1 MKKKII
7 PICILLM
14 SYSLHAQLTQEEN
27 YIQSKTY
34 LDYNGTVASKISETV
49 QYFDGLGRP
58 KQVVNVKA
66 SPLEKDVVTHIEYDQ
81 FGRQVKD
88 YLPFPQS
95 GTQNGA
101 IYTSPLGNASSVYG
115 GEKIY
120 SEKVLEN
127 SPLDRI
133 QQQIQVGNDWTG
145 KPVKFDYDANIAG
158 EVYNFV
164 TSTTFQNGATLSTV
178 KVSENNSV
186 SSDGYY
192 NANTLYK
199 STVTDEDGNKT
210 IEFKNGQG
218 QTLLVRKNGAIQNV
232 DTYYVYNEYN
242 QLAFVISP
250 KAMGLLID
258 NGLAD
263 SEFVL
268 DPILSDL
275 CYQYRY
281 DGRGRLVEKKLPGKG
296 WEYMVYD
303 KADRL
308 ILTQDANLRNQEQ
321 WLFTKYDQFGRIA
334 YTGIMP
340 GTTRT
345 SMQNQI
351 GNQIITETQT
361 SIGFSKSGRIAYYTN
376 TYLSDLTTLLSINYY
391 DTYPRDT
398 RKFPP
403 AKILDQFV
411 INFDA
416 ASNGGISTQG
426 LPTASYVKNIED
438 DKWTMN
444 YIYYDTKGRVIGTHS
459 SNHLGGYTRKESKLD
474 FAGVAQ
480 QMITQHKRLDTD
492 TERVITE
499 NLEYD
504 AQNRLK
510 KHWHRVDSN
519 PQELLAENTYNELSQ
534 LSNKKVG
541 NNLQSIDYAYNI
553 RGWMT
558 KINDPSNLNGK
569 LFGYA
574 LKYQNP
580 SSVNW
585 SSNPKYNGNISEID
599 WQTLNG
605 GVLKRYNYQYDSL
618 NRLVAGIY
626 QEPNATIPENGFNE
640 YLNYDF
646 NGNFTLLYRTK
657 KPTTGTTL
665 EAIDNLRYNYSGNRL
680 KSVKDVSENN
690 EGYPIGG
697 NTIKYDAN
705 GNMINH
711 LDKGISSIKYNFLN
725 LPEEILTNYSILVEP
740 YQVYYNYRADG
751 IKVSK
756 KYKKKTMDPIGG
768 YHTVVILT
776 EYLDGFQYSPT
787 IIFGNPA
794 SASKLQFVPTAEG
807 YFDFEKNKYIYN
819 YTDHLGN
826 VRLSYMKSGSGLEI
840 IEESNYY
847 PFGLKH
853 EGYNTSVGNAAYQY
867 KYNGK
872 ELQETG
878 MYDYGARIYMPD
890 LGRWGVVDPLAEQYL
905 RHSTYNYAVN
915 NPIRFIDRDGRGVND
930 FVERKDGSIY
940 WDKNANSQATTKA
953 GETYLGK
960 ELTFNFTSYIDGKL
974 WDGPLN
980 GIVDASGV
988 KLTSTLKLTA
998 GENDAGELT
1007 SLSGSFE
1014 SKPGDTPVGAP
1025 RMFYPGEGGSNNVF
1039 GMTPTSTGINT
1050 NFEQHASVSPI
1061 EEFGLNTIGF
1071 KIVDVAQ
1078 KLNINYNSSN
1088 GNLSVDAYTNIFP
1101 SASLTVSGSGN
1112 TSKLMQYNQPSF
1124 PGTHSA
1130 TKGFSGMNPFKD
1142 SRGNYVRPSENTV
1155 TRPKPINDFSYY
1167 PSRFYKRN

>member
-1 MKKKII
+1 
-7 PICILLM
+7 M

-499 NLEYD
+499 NFEYD

-580 SSVNW
+580 VY
-585 SSNPKYNGNISEID
+585 SNVSTGKYNGNISEID
-599 WQTLNG
+599 WVSADNG
-605 GVLKRYNYQYDSL
+605 TVKRYNYQFDGL
-618 NRLVAGIY
+618 DRLKNGIY
-626 QEPNATIPENGFNE
+626 SEPNTTIPQNNYYNE
-640 YLNYDF
+640 TLSYDV
-646 NGNFTLLYRTK
+646 NGNIQTLKRNRFVQNL
-657 KPTTGTTL
+657 GVQL
-665 EAIDNLRYNYSGNRL
+665 MDNLSYTYTGNRL
-680 KSVKDVSENN
+680 NTVTDASGNYG
-690 EGYPIGG
+690 GYPIGG

-711 LDKGISSIKYNFLN
+711 LDKGISSIKYNYLN
-725 LPEEILTNYSILVEP
+725 LPNYIKFNRDYVPHDDTIAYKSNTKYL
-740 YQVYYNYRADG
+740 YNAGG
-751 IKVSK
+751 IKLR
-756 KYKKKTMDPIGG
+756 KTYIYGSG
-768 YHTVVILT
+768 RGNLT
-776 EYLDGFQYSPT
+776 ETIEKTDYLDGFQYDNDVLS
-787 IIFGNPA
+787 
-794 SASKLQFVPTAEG
+794 FVPTTEG
-807 YFDFEKNKYIYN
+807 YYDFKKNTYIYN
-819 YTDHLGN
+819 YTDQLGN
-826 VRLSYMKSGSGLEI
+826 IRLAYYKDASGNVKI
-840 IEESNYY
+840 DRTTNYY
-847 PFGLKH
+847 PFGL
-853 EGYNTSVGNAAYQY
+853 EFGAELSTSNSITPNYRYSSQGQE
-867 KYNGK
+867 K
-872 ELQETG
+872 QRETG
-878 MYDYGARIYMPD
+878 WSSYRWRNYDATMARFFN
-890 LGRWGVVDPLAEQYL
+890 VDPLSEKYAYQS
-905 RHSTYNYAVN
+905 HYNFSENRVV
-915 NPIRFIDRDGRGVND
+915 DGRELEGLEWIPLPIYGVGAMPPPP
-930 FVERKDGSIY
+930 VYAGKEGAGSSIY
-940 WDKNANSQATTKA
+940 ETAKSNAINNYN
-953 GETYLGK
+953 GLIRGLGTQINV
-960 ELTFNFTSYIDGKL
+960 LAAVG
-974 WDGPLN
+974 
-980 GIVDASGV
+980 
-988 KLTSTLKLTA
+988 STGLVIAKKVLK
-998 GENDAGELT
+998 
-1007 SLSGSFE
+1007 S
-1014 SKPGDTPVGAP
+1014 
-1025 RMFYPGEGGSNNVF
+1025 EGGSKAESKGSDTKEGNNKERLSKIPKPGRGKGTVEKKDRDPKRTLSEKDKKELIEEKD
-1039 GMTPTSTGINT
+1039 GKCEGCGKEVDSKTSDAHHTKRHADGGETTKENT
-1050 NFEQHASVSPI
+1050 NI
-1061 EEFGLNTIGF
+1061 LC
-1071 KIVDVAQ
+1071 
-1078 KLNINYNSSN
+1078 
-1088 GNLSVDAYTNIFP
+1088 
-1101 SASLTVSGSGN
+1101 
-1112 TSKLMQYNQPSF
+1112 
-1124 PGTHSA
+1124 
-1130 TKGFSGMNPFKD
+1130 KD
-1142 SRGNYVRPSENTV
+1142 CHKEMHR
-1155 TRPKPINDFSYY
+1155 
-1167 PSRFYKRN
+1167 